1 MLGNFYIIM
10 TYFLYLTF
18 RKPELHY
25 FGTNQIGT
33 AKQNLTDLYPY
44 TKKAKTVFNSC
55 NIKKNK
61 LRIALAEADGIVL
74 SRQRF

>member
-44 TKKAKTVFNSC
+44 TKKSKTLFNSC

-74 SRQRF
+74 SRQ